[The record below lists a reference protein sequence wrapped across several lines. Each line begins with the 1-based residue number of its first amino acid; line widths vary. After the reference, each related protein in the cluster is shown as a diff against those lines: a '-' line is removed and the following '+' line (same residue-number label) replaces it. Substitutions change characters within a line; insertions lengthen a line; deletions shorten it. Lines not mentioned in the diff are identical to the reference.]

1 MTVTAEQY
9 VAQVG
14 EEDVEDTL
22 SDTEN
27 SAEATASTTT
37 TTTNGT
43 EGVLLSPTKAANQAT
58 TTTATEEAVPPT
70 RVKRLALISSEDL
83 KTPTVA
89 IPTIAVAVGSVSV
102 WASILYYGA
111 YKKKFSP
118 LVSFPVMTAA
128 IFASFTPVH
137 DGTHSSIAK
146 GKYKVPVNNLVGY
159 FSGIPLILPF
169 GSYRQLHLL
178 HHRHVNTDADPDI
191 WDSQGP
197 MVVRA
202 IKWFFPDFFWIKQV
216 ATKKVK
222 NGKILD
228 ATIFYMSILWL
239 IKKMNDKNM
248 AFVKYWLLPQRAAY
262 WLLVWLFAYVPHR
275 PDGDH
280 QFNQKDNV
288 YKTTSVTGGILNSNG
303 FNLAVPLLNQHLH
316 NIHHLYP
323 QLPFTRYGK
332 IWAKHKDA
340 LIAAGTETHPV
351 YHAKKDWAWNET
363 FDGKKK

>member
-1 MTVTAEQY
+1 MTVSIEQQY
-9 VAQVG
+9 VTLVE

-22 SDTEN
+22 SDNEEEEVGKTIKC
-27 SAEATASTTT
+27 TATTT
-37 TTTNGT
+37 VG
-43 EGVLLSPTKAANQAT
+43 GVLLSPTKAANQSSAT
-58 TTTATEEAVPPT
+58 AAAAGEPAPAT

-83 KTPTVA
+83 KTPTIA

-102 WASILYYGA
+102 WASIMYFGA
-111 YKKKFSP
+111 YKKKISP
-118 LVSFPVMTAA
+118 LLSFPIMTAA

-146 GKYKVPVNNLVGY
+146 GKYKVPINNLVGY

-169 GSYRQLHLL
+169 GVYRQLHLL
-178 HHRHVNTDADPDI
+178 HHRHVNTEEDPDI

-197 MVVRA
+197 MVFRA
-202 IKWFFPDFFWIKQV
+202 FKWFIPDFFW
-216 ATKKVK
+216 VK
-222 NGKILD
+222 RVFDGKLKNPKMID
-228 ATIFYMSILWL
+228 AGLFYLSIFWVL
-239 IKKMNDKNM
+239 KKMNDKNM
-248 AFVKYWLLPQRAAY
+248 AFVKYWLIPQRAAY

-280 QFNQKDNV
+280 QYNQKDNV

-323 QLPFTRYGK
+323 QLPFTRYGA

-351 YHAKKDWAWNET
+351 YEAKKGWAWN
-363 FDGKKK
+363 